1 MVTRCRR
8 FDIKPEYPWWMWQS
22 FKMLPVF
29 LFVCLCVSCLTVA
42 ENHWIQRPNPFTR
55 IVAPTAI
62 PTIATN
68 LSGIT
73 WHPERHSFFAITNS
87 PQIILELDVTG
98 KTVRC
103 IQLEGFS
110 DTEDIVHLEGSRFA
124 VVEERLGQIRIIEI
138 TDSTTLIHAASSI
151 RIDLGTRHP
160 DNKGFECLGFD
171 RTTQT
176 LLTMREKPPFILLR
190 IPLHPDGKIGTTQ
203 TEAINMRIVDVAGL
217 SVGPDGDL
225 WILSE
230 ASSCILRMRHGHEIL
245 RVAIATDHSLQ
256 PEGLAFDDHGNLI
269 VVGEPNL
276 LCMYQP
282 KTSQ

>member
-1 MVTRCRR
+1 
-8 FDIKPEYPWWMWQS
+8 MWQS

-29 LFVCLCVSCLTVA
+29 LVICLCVSCLTVA
-42 ENHWIQRPNPFTR
+42 EHHWIQRPNPFTR

-62 PTIATN
+62 PAIATN

-73 WHPERHSFFAITNS
+73 WHPERHSFFAITNN

-98 KTVRC
+98 KTMRS

-138 TDSTTLIHAASSI
+138 TDSTTRIHAASSI
-151 RIDLGTRHP
+151 RVDLGSRHS
-160 DNKGFECLGFD
+160 DNKGFECLAFD
-171 RTTQT
+171 RTAQT

-190 IPLHPDGKIGTTQ
+190 IPLHPDGKIGAAQ
-203 TEAINMRIVDVAGL
+203 AEAMDMGLTDVAGL
-217 SVGPDGDL
+217 CVGTDGDL

-245 RVAIATDHSLQ
+245 RLPIATDRSLQ
-256 PEGLAFDDHGNLI
+256 PEGLAFDEHGNLI

-282 KTSQ
+282 KNSQRTRL